1 MLGRRI
7 LRIKA
12 FKELYAYSRNREMTL
27 KDALS
32 ALDLSCE
39 AVRDLFLFLLGA
51 IPAVTAEAA
60 RVAEAARGKFN
71 PTEEERNPNL
81 KFIGNTLAPILT
93 EDPDY
98 QKLVSQKK
106 LSWEQ
111 YDMLVHHLYAT
122 LREAPWFQ
130 AYMNSPQRSLAQD
143 VALFKRFYEEAFE
156 DNRELEQIL
165 EDQSI
170 HWVDDL
176 PYALGCVIRSL
187 EGIRRTKRWNYPP
200 LYQSDQLLQE
210 GKPAESD
217 KEFVTN
223 LLRFTYSHFDEYLE
237 EIAANVTQWDSKR
250 LFTTDLI
257 LIAMGLAE
265 AEFLP
270 GIPLKVTLNE
280 YVEIAKYYSTP
291 RSRSFVNG
299 LLDKLIRE
307 HIASGRITKSY

>member
-12 FKELYAYSRNREMTL
+12 FKVLYAYSRNREMTL
-27 KDALS
+27 KEALS
-32 ALDLSCE
+32 ELDLSCE
-39 AVRDLFLFLLGA
+39 AVRDLYLFLLGA

-60 RVAEAARGKFN
+60 RVAEAARGKFH

-81 KFIGNTLAPILT
+81 KFIQNALAPLLQ

-98 QKLVSQKK
+98 QKLVSQKN
-106 LSWEQ
+106 LSWDQ

-122 LREAPWFQ
+122 LREAPWFE

-143 VALFKRFYEEAFE
+143 TALFKRFYEEAFE
-156 DNRELEQIL
+156 DNQELEQIL

-170 HWVDDL
+170 HWGDDL

-187 EGIRRTKRWNYPP
+187 DAIRRHKRWTYPP

-217 KEFVTN
+217 REFVTN
-223 LLRFTYSHFDEYLE
+223 LLRFSYAHYDEFLK
-237 EIAANVTQWDSKR
+237 EIADNVTQWDSER

-270 GIPLKVTLNE
+270 GIPLRATLNE

-307 HIASGRITKSY
+307 HQAQGRITKS

>member
-12 FKELYAYSRNREMTL
+12 FKELYAYSRNRGMTL
-27 KDALS
+27 KEALS

-39 AVRDLFLFLLGA
+39 AVRDLYLFLLGA

-60 RVAEAARGKFN
+60 RVAEAARSKFN

-81 KFIGNTLAPILT
+81 KFVGNSLAPILQ
-93 EDPDY
+93 EDPDF
-98 QKLVSQKK
+98 QKLISQKK

-111 YDMLVHHLYAT
+111 YDMLVHHLYGS
-122 LREAPWFQ
+122 LREAPWFE
-130 AYMNSPQRSLAQD
+130 AYMNSPQRTLAQD
-143 VALFKRFYEEAFE
+143 VALFKRFYEESFE
-156 DNRELEQIL
+156 DNEELESIL

-187 EGIRRTKRWNYPP
+187 DGIRRTKRWSYPP

-210 GKPAESD
+210 GKKAESD
-217 KEFVTN
+217 KDFVTS
-223 LLRFTYSHFDEYLE
+223 LLRFTYAHFDEYLE
-237 EIAANVTQWDSKR
+237 EIAANVSQWDSKR